1 MIMLPLTFFQE
12 FYMADKSI
20 FVVTSA
26 DEKPDKAII
35 PFTLENTALALN
47 AEASII
53 LQSTGVFSG
62 KKDYSRHFHAKGFP
76 PLQQLMDFFFRK
88 KGENFMPVSPAF
100 RQGIFQP
107 KICLTVSR

>member
-1 MIMLPLTFFQE
+1 
-12 FYMADKSI
+12 MADKSI

-26 DEKPDKAII
+26 VEKPDKAII

-76 PLQQLMDFFFRK
+76 PLQQLMEFFLGRRGK
-88 KGENFMPVSPAF
+88 TL
-100 RQGIFQP
+100 
-107 KICLTVSR
+107 CL

>member
-1 MIMLPLTFFQE
+1 MIKFPLTFFQE

-26 DEKPDKAII
+26 DEKQDKAIM
-35 PFTLENTALALN
+35 PFTLGNTALALN

-62 KKDYSRHFHAKGFP
+62 NAKGFP
-76 PLQQLMDFFFRK
+76 PLQQLMEFFFRK